1 MERKSDIINK
11 SVRLELIKT
20 RLVLVL
26 PGPDGGDAGGAEGP
40 LVQRVSHMDDFPA
53 RDVELSQQVDVV
65 IAHTVVKLPSVSPK
79 SQNSLTGKL
88 SSNSVNQG
96 LKWIKGW

>member
-1 MERKSDIINK
+1 
-11 SVRLELIKT
+11 
-20 RLVLVL
+20 
-26 PGPDGGDAGGAEGP
+26 
-40 LVQRVSHMDDFPA
+40 MDDFPA

-79 SQNSLTGKL
+79 SQISLTGKL